1 MSDLQPLP
9 RGQVTGKN
17 LDLYAGRVMPQ
28 NFGQVIEFAQ
38 MMAKSDLAIPKHLR
52 GNPGACMAIIQ
63 RCLAWEI
70 DPWAAATKTYL
81 VNDQLTYEAQLVVA
95 VVNRKA
101 PIVGRL
107 VPTFVGEGPERVCVL
122 EPKTGD
128 GQVLPYR
135 SPKFKDISPKNSP
148 LWKNDPD
155 QQQFYTSARAWCR
168 RYFPEILLGVYDRE
182 EVMAMKDITPDK
194 PVENYLN
201 DDEGHDAQTGEV
213 LPKHETLH
221 DIVERQPIEGEVVAG
236 PSVVDETDP
245 EDWLSVILR
254 AIDGHTDAV
263 LLQQWQHENHARINA
278 LPPDMLKTV
287 RKALADKLFEL
298 EAT

>member
-1 MSDLQPLP
+1 MSDIQALP
-9 RGQVTGKN
+9 RGQTTGKA
-17 LDLYAGRVMPQ
+17 LDLYAGRIMPQ

-81 VNDQLTYEAQLVVA
+81 VNDQLAYEAQLIVA

-101 PIVGRL
+101 PIQGRL
-107 VPTFVGEGPERVCVL
+107 VPVFQGEGQERVCVL
-122 EPKTGD
+122 EPKSGE
-128 GQVLPYR
+128 GQVLPYK
-135 SPKFKDISPKNSP
+135 SPKVKDISPKNSP

-155 QQQFYTSARAWCR
+155 QQLFYTSARAWCR

-194 PVENYLN
+194 PVDNFLE
-201 DDEGHDAQTGEV
+201 DEPSQPQT
-213 LPKHETLH
+213 LM
-221 DIVERQPIEGEVVAG
+221 DIVGDKPIDPDDVSQ

-245 EDWLSVILR
+245 EDWLNVILR
-254 AIDGHTDAV
+254 AIAGHSDPV
-263 LLQQWQHENHARINA
+263 LLEQWQHDNHGRLNS
-278 LPPDMLKTV
+278 LPPDMLMQV

>member
-1 MSDLQPLP
+1 MSDIQALP
-9 RGQVTGKN
+9 RGQTTGKA
-17 LDLYAGRVMPQ
+17 LDLYAGRIMPQ

-81 VNDQLTYEAQLVVA
+81 VNDQLAYEAQLIVA

-101 PIVGRL
+101 PIQGRL
-107 VPTFVGEGPERVCVL
+107 VPVFQGDGQDRVCVL
-122 EPKTGD
+122 EPKSGE
-128 GQVLPYR
+128 GQVLPYK
-135 SPKFKDISPKNSP
+135 SPKVKDIKPKNSP
-148 LWKNDPD
+148 LWSNDPD
-155 QQQFYTSARAWCR
+155 QQLFYTSARAWCR

-194 PVENYLN
+194 PVDNFLE
-201 DDEGHDAQTGEV
+201 DEPSQPQN
-213 LPKHETLH
+213 LM
-221 DIVERQPIEGEVVAG
+221 DIAAAQPIDGEILG
-236 PSVVDETDP
+236 QPNVVDETDP
-245 EDWLSVILR
+245 ASEVD
-254 AIDGHTDAV
+254 AIFHAIGAHTDAV
-263 LLQQWQHENHARINA
+263 LLQQWQHHNHSRLNSLA
-278 LPPDMLKTV
+278 PDILKQV

-298 EAT
+298 EG